1 MAKKTLLQ
9 QAEDAAERRMRESQA
24 GGPPPAG
31 LPAYQSSITEAE
43 PDYGASSTQQ
53 STTAVSGTRMTP
65 GTEYISTPY
74 TRIEEDVT
82 PGGILYNLG
91 KMYRDRRAGLE
102 RGLADETARQQRMA
116 RASAWGEFVKAIGN
130 LAGGAAGGGH
140 APVPMQYD
148 PSRTLAAFQ
157 AVDRLRAEQRDID
170 NDPMLSWLR
179 NAEIGRMTAL
189 SNQRDAARQADAQAL
204 NSLNMQRY
212 SESGT
217 SSNTGRVSVA
227 GTRRTDTYAAPQP
240 DSGSGG
246 SGGGNNYFTRI
257 GWRATDE
264 KGRGLNVPI
273 GRDQALAII
282 NDVLAAKGTP
292 VTNKKG
298 KVTGYTASNVDPLPG
313 VPAEVRQNIYNEYGS
328 TLAGLTNTI
337 MEGNEET
344 SNNAI
349 ENLVQMLTT
358 FDKTGEYAK
367 WALRQQ
373 GVDTSNIR
381 IVGTLGSQSNAYNI
395 DDLGLTD

>member
-9 QAEDAAERRMRESQA
+9 QAEDAAARRMRESQV

-31 LPAYQSSITEAE
+31 LTAYQSSTTEAE

-53 STTAVSGTRMTP
+53 STTAVSGTRMAP

-102 RGLADETARQQRMA
+102 RGLADETTRQQRMA
-116 RASAWGEFVKAIGN
+116 RASAWGEFIKAIGN

-157 AVDRLRAEQRDID
+157 VVDRLRAEQRDID

-212 SESGT
+212 SNSGT

-246 SGGGNNYFTRI
+246 RGSGSKEPFTVIGYTENSNGKGNGG
-257 GWRATDE
+257 
-264 KGRGLNVPI
+264 VPI
-273 GRDQALAII
+273 SRPEAIAII
-282 NDVLAAKGTP
+282 QDI
-292 VTNKKG
+292 VT
-298 KVTGYTASNVDPLPG
+298 VS
-313 VPAEVRQNIYNEYGS
+313 
-328 TLAGLTNTI
+328 
-337 MEGNEET
+337 EGNKSRYIDDSIAKAIAGRMGDRLGNLKQMIMNQPEEV
-344 SNNAI
+344 SDNAI
-349 ENLVQMLTT
+349 RNLVGQIADL
-358 FDKTGEYAK
+358 DRGNHYAR
-367 WALRQQ
+367 WATVWQDGLSQ
-373 GVDTSNIR
+373 GNTV
-381 IVGTLGSQSNAYNI
+381 NI